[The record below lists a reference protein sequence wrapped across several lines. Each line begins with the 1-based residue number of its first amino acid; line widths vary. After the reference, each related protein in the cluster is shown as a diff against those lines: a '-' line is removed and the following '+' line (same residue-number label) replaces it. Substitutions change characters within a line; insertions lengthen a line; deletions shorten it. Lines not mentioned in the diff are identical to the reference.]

1 MDMSDDVTSAAQWAN
16 FATITPFSPVANIQ
30 MCLLS
35 GKEIMMNMVTIEPGG
50 VVPEHSHPNEQCG
63 YVVKGTLIL
72 TLGDETR
79 HLGPGDCYVVPSN
92 LVHSGAT
99 TDEGCMVLDMFAP
112 PRADYVAMAREA
124 AATSAG

>member
-1 MDMSDDVTSAAQWAN
+1 MGEDVTSAAQWAN
-16 FATITPFSPVANIQ
+16 FDTITPFSPVTNIK
-30 MCLLS
+30 MSLLA

-72 TLGDETR
+72 KLGEETR

-99 TDEGCMVLDMFAP
+99 TGEGCMVLDMFAP
-112 PRADYVAMAREA
+112 PREDYVAMARA
-124 AATSAG
+124 AATASTG